1 MPELPEVEN
10 VARGLKP
17 LEGLVLT
24 RLENFDPRVW
34 FECSLGPE
42 QFINR
47 KLVAVTR
54 RGKYLILRFEGG
66 LALIQH
72 LRMTGKMIELQSP
85 ALPDFIRAQVG
96 TTGPKAVQVR
106 CRFLFGTKEI
116 VFYDTRRFG
125 TISAVGDEAAF
136 FLQKKI
142 APDPFHEEEIARLH
156 FLEGLT
162 RSFRPAKAALLDQ
175 SLIAG
180 VGNIYADEAL
190 FAIGADPRTPAA
202 RLREPEKLWLV
213 IREILT
219 ASMAKGGS
227 SIVNYVGADGLP
239 GKFSD
244 ELKVYGREGEPCP
257 GCGKKISKIQ
267 LAGRST
273 HYCSACQKR
282 RR

>member
-17 LEGLVLT
+17 LEGLVLQ
-24 RLENFDPRVW
+24 RLETFDPRVW
-34 FECSLGPE
+34 FECKVGPE
-42 QFINR
+42 SFLGR

-66 LALIQH
+66 FAFIQH
-72 LRMTGKMIELQSP
+72 LRMTGKMIEFHSP
-85 ALPDFIRAQVG
+85 ALPELIRAQIG
-96 TTGPKAVQVR
+96 TKGPKAVQVR
-106 CRFLFGTKEI
+106 CRFSFGEKEI

-125 TISAVGDEAAF
+125 TISAVEDEEEF
-136 FLQKKI
+136 FSRKKI
-142 APDPFHEEEIARLH
+142 APDPFHEAEIARRH
-156 FLEGLT
+156 FLAGVS
-162 RSFRPAKAALLDQ
+162 RRARPAKAALLDQ

-202 RLREPEKLWLV
+202 RLKEPEKLWLA
-213 IREILT
+213 IREILA

-244 ELKVYGREGEPCP
+244 ELKVYGRAGEPCL
-257 GCGKKISKIQ
+257 GCGKSISKIQ

-273 HYCSACQKR
+273 HFCSACQKR